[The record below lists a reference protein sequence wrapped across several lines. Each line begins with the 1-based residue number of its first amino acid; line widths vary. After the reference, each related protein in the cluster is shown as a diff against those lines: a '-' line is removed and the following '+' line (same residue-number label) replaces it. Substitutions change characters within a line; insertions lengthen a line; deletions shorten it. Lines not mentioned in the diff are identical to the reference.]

1 MQNVF
6 VGNRGYLALK
16 VQTDK
21 DTPVTPTAFVPY
33 YNESLVTTDTKHRQN
48 SVKGNR
54 MFAQD
59 THPGLRSHVGSVTVL
74 AEANTIARFLDMLLT
89 KGSTTGANPYT
100 HPFTVG
106 DTEDYYT
113 VDIQKGKFVERF
125 VGVKA
130 NSMKPTYVD
139 NTMQMEIG
147 LTALQSFKM
156 ATLSG
161 TPTFTDPTWN
171 VLFNTDKDPSPTD
184 GLVVGDTLIFY
195 DGSSEIEAEI
205 VTINS
210 GTSIEVDADVTS
222 MGAGDSVRLK
232 AQTPSYTLV
241 TPFSWARTE
250 YRFGA
255 NAAAALSA
263 THTPLDEGT
272 EWELVHNNEADE
284 GAHTTGSYD
293 PSDIRRTTFDATV
306 SITRVF
312 DSLSELEDFE
322 DNNKKAL
329 VVRMF
334 AGNLTTYELRLTF
347 NNLRITE
354 QTKESASDGIV
365 KVVQT
370 LMPQYD
376 SGDGQGLDVK
386 VINAVSTI

>member
-6 VGNRGYLALK
+6 VGNRGYLGLK
-16 VQTDK
+16 VQSDK
-21 DTPVTPTAFVPY
+21 DTAVVPTAFVPY
-33 YNESLVTTDTKHRQN
+33 YAESMVTTDTKHRQN

-54 MFAQD
+54 MAAQD
-59 THPGLRSHVGSVTVL
+59 THPGLRSHTGSVTVL
-74 AEANTIARFLDMLLT
+74 AEGNTLARFFDMFMT
-89 KGSTTGANPYT
+89 KGNTSGSNPYT

-113 VDIQKGKFVERF
+113 VEIQKGKYVERF
-125 VGVKA
+125 VGCKA

-147 LTALQSFKM
+147 LTALTSFKM

-171 VLFNTDKDPSPTD
+171 VLLNTDHDPEPTQ
-184 GLVVGDTLIFY
+184 GLVVGDVLIFY
-195 DGSSEIEAEI
+195 DGSSEIEA
-205 VTINS
+205 TITAIN
-210 GTSIEVDADVTS
+210 GATSIEVNADVTS
-222 MGAGDSVRLK
+222 MGAGDSIRIK
-232 AQTPSYTLV
+232 ALTPSYTLL

-255 NAAAALSA
+255 DASTALSA

-293 PSDIRRTTFDATV
+293 PSDIRRTTFDATI

-312 DSLSELEDFE
+312 DSLTELEDFE

-329 VVRMF
+329 VIRMF
-334 AGNLTTYELRLTF
+334 AGNATTYELRITL

-354 QTKESASDGIV
+354 QTKESASDSIV

-376 SGDGQGLDVK
+376 TTDTQGIDVK
-386 VINAVSTI
+386 VLNAIATI